1 MRRQIPFL
9 ITTFVGLFMTAK
21 FFLKLPFVE
30 NIANEIEQW
39 GVIIIA
45 FAMVLGITNIFRINL
60 LAIVRRRPDWQY
72 KVILLAAFLITAIS
86 GFVVFAITG
95 DISGENI
102 FNFIFLH
109 VYLPLGST
117 MYALLAFYIASAAF
131 RAFRAKN
138 IEATLMLSAAILVM
152 LGRVPLGMALSDIF
166 PKLANWI
173 MAVPNTAGQRGI
185 IIGAAIGVI
194 ALGLKVILGIERPYL
209 RGE

>member
-109 VYLPLGST
+109 AYLPLGST